1 MKLPESY
8 IARRG
13 DQGRL
18 ARAYMI
24 GPSVIASMRMTLSM
38 TSVVG
43 LAAAVLVSGTASAEA
58 VVSAPVAAKPG
69 SIRVVGH
76 AGGGVYDVV
85 LRYHKSGSARVVE
98 SVFAGKNT
106 RNKAAVAAR
115 WVYTAPGARMRVGA
129 GWRKPSA
136 RWSGDTWRGVNW
148 GAIGHNGPKIPA
160 RSRLCTQFKG
170 SSILACVKVK

>member
-1 MKLPESY
+1 MKLSKTNV
-8 IARRG
+8 A
-13 DQGRL
+13 
-18 ARAYMI
+18 
-24 GPSVIASMRMTLSM
+24 
-38 TSVVG
+38 G
-43 LAAAVLVSGTASAEA
+43 LAAAVLVSGTASAQA
-58 VVSAPVAAKPG
+58 AVSAPVAAKPAT
-69 SIRVVGH
+69 IRMVGH

-115 WVYTAPGARMRVGA
+115 WVYTAPGAPMRVGA
-129 GWRKPSA
+129 GWRKSSA

-170 SSILACVKVK
+170 SSTLACVKVK